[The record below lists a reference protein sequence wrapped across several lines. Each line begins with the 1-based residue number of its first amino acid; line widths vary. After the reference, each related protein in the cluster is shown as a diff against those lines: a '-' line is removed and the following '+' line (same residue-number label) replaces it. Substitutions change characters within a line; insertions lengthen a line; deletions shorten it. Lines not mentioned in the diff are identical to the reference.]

1 MIFTVAGKELRALFS
16 SPLAWVV
23 LAFLQVSMAW
33 ILVTRLDAYLTVQTQ
48 LMQMDTPP
56 GVTEIIIAPIFGAA
70 AVILIMAVPLLSMR
84 LIAEERRNQTM
95 ALLLSSPLSMTQ
107 IVIGKF
113 AGLMGFL
120 LLLVL
125 ITLALPLTLAANT
138 SLDYGLL
145 ASLALALLLL
155 AASFAAVSLYTSCL
169 TAQPIAAALLAFGLL
184 LAMLFMGETA
194 GDSLRGRGWQVP
206 AALAQVLSPL
216 RNFEPLGKGMIDSW
230 AIACPLLLTA
240 AFLVL
245 AVRRLD
251 GRRLRG

>member
-48 LMQMDTPP
+48 LMQMETPP

-95 ALLLSSPLSMTQ
+95 TFLISAPLSMTQ

-113 AGLMGFL
+113 VGLYSFL
-120 LLLVL
+120 MLSVALILLM
-125 ITLALPLTLAANT
+125 AA
-138 SLDYGLL
+138 SMYLGGRLDLGLL
-145 ASLALALLLL
+145 GTLSLGLALLI
-155 AASFAAVSLYTSCL
+155 AAFAAVGVFFSSL
-169 TAQPIAAALLAFGLL
+169 TAQPVVAATATLATLLGLWLLNMSQANPDSPFLMLALIRRYESFTKGL
-184 LAMLFMGETA
+184 
-194 GDSLRGRGWQVP
+194 
-206 AALAQVLSPL
+206 
-216 RNFEPLGKGMIDSW
+216 IDSGDIIFLLVFTAVFLIL
-230 AIACPLLLTA
+230 AI
-240 AFLVL
+240 
-245 AVRRLD
+245 RRLD
-251 GRRLRG
+251 SDRLGG

>member
-95 ALLLSSPLSMTQ
+95 TFLISAPLSMTQ

-113 AGLMGFL
+113 VGLYSFL
-120 LLLVL
+120 MLSVALILLMASSMYLGGR
-125 ITLALPLTLAANT
+125 
-138 SLDYGLL
+138 LDLGLL
-145 ASLALALLLL
+145 GTLSLGLALLI
-155 AASFAAVSLYTSCL
+155 AAFAAVGVFFSAMTVQPVVAATATLATLLGLWLLNMSQASPDSPFLMLALIRRYERFTKGLIDTSD
-169 TAQPIAAALLAFGLL
+169 I
-184 LAMLFMGETA
+184 
-194 GDSLRGRGWQVP
+194 
-206 AALAQVLSPL
+206 
-216 RNFEPLGKGMIDSW
+216 I
-230 AIACPLLLTA
+230 
-240 AFLVL
+240 FLVL
-245 AVRRLD
+245 FTAVFLILAIRRLD
-251 GRRLRG
+251 SDRLGG

>member
-23 LAFLQVSMAW
+23 LAFLQISMAW

-95 ALLLSSPLSMTQ
+95 TFLISAPLSMTQ

-113 AGLMGFL
+113 IGLYSFL
-120 LLLVL
+120 MLSVALILLM
-125 ITLALPLTLAANT
+125 AA
-138 SLDYGLL
+138 SMYLGGRLDLGLL
-145 ASLALALLLL
+145 GTLSLGLALLI
-155 AASFAAVSLYTSCL
+155 AAFAAVGVFFSSL
-169 TAQPIAAALLAFGLL
+169 TAQPVVAATATLATLLGLWLLNMSQANPDSPFLMLALIRRYESF
-184 LAMLFMGETA
+184 T
-194 GDSLRGRGWQVP
+194 
-206 AALAQVLSPL
+206 
-216 RNFEPLGKGMIDSW
+216 KGMIDSGDIIFLLVFTAVFLIL
-230 AIACPLLLTA
+230 AI
-240 AFLVL
+240 
-245 AVRRLD
+245 RRLD
-251 GRRLRG
+251 SDRLGG

>member
-95 ALLLSSPLSMTQ
+95 TFLISAPLSMTQ

-113 AGLMGFL
+113 VGLYSFL
-120 LLLVL
+120 MLSVAL
-125 ITLALPLTLAANT
+125 ILAMAA
-138 SLDYGLL
+138 SMYLGGRLDLGLL
-145 ASLALALLLL
+145 GTLSLGLALLI
-155 AASFAAVSLYTSCL
+155 AAFAAVGVFFSSL
-169 TAQPIAAALLAFGLL
+169 TAQPVVAATATLATLLGLWLLNMSQANPDSPFLMLALIRRYESFTKGLL
-184 LAMLFMGETA
+184 DTS
-194 GDSLRGRGWQVP
+194 DIV
-206 AALAQVLSPL
+206 
-216 RNFEPLGKGMIDSW
+216 
-230 AIACPLLLTA
+230 
-240 AFLVL
+240 FLVL
-245 AVRRLD
+245 FTAVFLILSIRRLD
-251 GRRLRG
+251 ADRLGA

>member
-95 ALLLSSPLSMTQ
+95 TFLISAPLSMTQ

-113 AGLMGFL
+113 VGLYSFL
-120 LLLVL
+120 MLSVAL
-125 ITLALPLTLAANT
+125 ILAMAA
-138 SLDYGLL
+138 SMYLGGRLDLGLL
-145 ASLALALLLL
+145 GTLSLGLALLI
-155 AASFAAVSLYTSCL
+155 AAFAAVGVFFSSL
-169 TAQPIAAALLAFGLL
+169 TAQPVVAATATLATLLGLWLLNMSQANPDSPFLMLALIRRYESFTKGLID
-184 LAMLFMGETA
+184 T
-194 GDSLRGRGWQVP
+194 GD
-206 AALAQVLSPL
+206 
-216 RNFEPLGKGMIDSW
+216 I
-230 AIACPLLLTA
+230 I
-240 AFLVL
+240 FLVVFTAVFLIL
-245 AVRRLD
+245 AIRRLD
-251 GRRLRG
+251 SDRLGG